1 MNVSL
6 GQGLVGKGLLSCS
19 SCLDWRLLDICLDLE
34 QRPWIGSVWKHTEE
48 MSV

>member
-6 GQGLVGKGLLSCS
+6 GQGLVGKAYCYVHLASTGDC
-19 SCLDWRLLDICLDLE
+19 WICLEVE
-34 QRPWIGSVWKHTEE
+34 QRPWIGSVWKHIEE